1 MVEQPIRNRQVVGST
16 PTLGSRSPWYVP
28 EKSLYKTFRTD
39 GLRPWAKRVI
49 QGLQGLFLQIDITEI
64 IVHKA
69 DQPDTVMCGLD
80 APAEFA

>member
-1 MVEQPIRNRQVVGST
+1 
-16 PTLGSRSPWYVP
+16 
-28 EKSLYKTFRTD
+28 
-39 GLRPWAKRVI
+39 
-49 QGLQGLFLQIDITEI
+49 LQGLFLQIDITEI